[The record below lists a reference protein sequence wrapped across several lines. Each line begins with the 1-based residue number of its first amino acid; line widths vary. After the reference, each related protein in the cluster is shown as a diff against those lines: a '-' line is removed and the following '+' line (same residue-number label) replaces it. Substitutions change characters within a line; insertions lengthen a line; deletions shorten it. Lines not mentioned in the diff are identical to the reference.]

1 MRSVG
6 VICEYNPFHAGH
18 AHLLREAPEGV
29 RVCLM
34 SGNFVQRG
42 EAAILPAHTR
52 AEMALCGGADLV
64 LELPFPYAAGSARYF
79 ATAGV
84 RALAALGC
92 GVLAFGSESADAEA
106 LYAAAK
112 HLDSA
117 EFAADFAARDA
128 KTGDAAAHFSA
139 LGSTPASNDILALE
153 YVRAILAQGETMQIA
168 PVLRVGAAYREEV
181 LGEGAPS
188 ATALRACLAAGEDVA
203 PHLPPCVRGVF
214 AEALAAQGGAADTAR
229 LATALLAR
237 LRVSPPGEEVAECGG
252 GLGAHL
258 AKAAAQATDYASLL
272 EAAATKRYTNG
283 RIRRALLYT
292 LAGVRHEDLNA
303 PPAYLRL
310 LGANER
316 GREYL
321 AESRKTRRIQV
332 ITKISELDQRDAAV
346 QRQLALSLA
355 ADALYALC
363 LPQPTQPHAL
373 STKAPVML

>member
-1 MRSVG
+1 
-6 VICEYNPFHAGH
+6 
-18 AHLLREAPEGV
+18 
-29 RVCLM
+29 
-34 SGNFVQRG
+34 
-42 EAAILPAHTR
+42 
-52 AEMALCGGADLV
+52 
-64 LELPFPYAAGSARYF
+64 
-79 ATAGV
+79 
-84 RALAALGC
+84 
-92 GVLAFGSESADAEA
+92 
-106 LYAAAK
+106 
-112 HLDSA
+112 
-117 EFAADFAARDA
+117 
-128 KTGDAAAHFSA
+128 
-139 LGSTPASNDILALE
+139 
-153 YVRAILAQGETMQIA
+153 
-168 PVLRVGAAYREEV
+168 
-181 LGEGAPS
+181 
-188 ATALRACLAAGEDVA
+188 
-203 PHLPPCVRGVF
+203 
-214 AEALAAQGGAADTAR
+214 
-229 LATALLAR
+229 
-237 LRVSPPGEEVAECGG
+237 VAECGG

-332 ITKISELDQRDAAV
+332 ITKISELDQGDAAV